1 MMTSCKSIYSL
12 HERRSECCLS
22 TLSVMLTMKTC
33 DWWLLWYIVER
44 NRSRESDVTTLTFQ
58 ISKCPLK
65 WLEITSVNTVQ
76 SFDGK
81 KWGFEPLTEF
91 SDLQPWTD
99 IPHVPL
105 STLGQEKCLETKTMS
120 AHLAKG
126 AFKMFPRVM
135 NEDSYLTAYIIS
147 TLQQIYKRGL
157 KRQSQ
162 NNEYFLQWEFGS
174 NKPNIQIRY
183 DFTTVTNITNSSC
196 SCDYV
201 IVNPCYKIVCTIKYG
216 VHKSY

>member
-1 MMTSCKSIYSL
+1 MKNQTPTTFSQPCAVTDTPHMSRYSHCFRKS
-12 HERRSECCLS
+12 
-22 TLSVMLTMKTC
+22 
-33 DWWLLWYIVER
+33 
-44 NRSRESDVTTLTFQ
+44 
-58 ISKCPLK
+58 
-65 WLEITSVNTVQ
+65 
-76 SFDGK
+76 
-81 KWGFEPLTEF
+81 
-91 SDLQPWTD
+91 LQ
-99 IPHVPL
+99 
-105 STLGQEKCLETKTMS
+105 TKMVS
-120 AHLAKG
+120 ADPAKG
-126 AFKMFPRVM
+126 PFKMCPRVM

>member
-1 MMTSCKSIYSL
+1 
-12 HERRSECCLS
+12 
-22 TLSVMLTMKTC
+22 
-33 DWWLLWYIVER
+33 
-44 NRSRESDVTTLTFQ
+44 
-58 ISKCPLK
+58 
-65 WLEITSVNTVQ
+65 
-76 SFDGK
+76 
-81 KWGFEPLTEF
+81 
-91 SDLQPWTD
+91 
-99 IPHVPL
+99 
-105 STLGQEKCLETKTMS
+105 MS

-183 DFTTVTNITNSSC
+183 DFTTVTNITNSLC